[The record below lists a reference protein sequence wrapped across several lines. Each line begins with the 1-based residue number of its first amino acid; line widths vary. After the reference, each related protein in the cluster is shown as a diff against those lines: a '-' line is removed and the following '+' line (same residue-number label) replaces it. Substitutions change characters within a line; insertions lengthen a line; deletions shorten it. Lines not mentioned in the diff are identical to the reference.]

1 MGYAYQIHVMSVA
14 EPAVVC
20 KAAFAA
26 ELAVVSESAIDIATS
41 LPGCASN
48 GARLMLQYKNLT
60 RAETLAV
67 MVVAVL
73 GGGAVAGKVVA
84 VAQFTRL
91 LSATKEALFRTRVS
105 AWQRS
110 VKSLVV
116 DVEYDAATLYGLLRC
131 DVDILRPSSLADSGP

>member
-1 MGYAYQIHVMSVA
+1 MAVA

-20 KAAFAA
+20 EAAFAA
-26 ELAVVSESAIDIATS
+26 ELAVVSES

-60 RAETLAV
+60 RAETLPV

-91 LSATKEALFRTRVS
+91 LSAAKETLFRTRIS
-105 AWQRS
+105 TWQRS
-110 VKSLVV
+110 IEPLVI

-131 DVDILRPSSLADSGP
+131 DVDILRASSLANSGP

>member
-1 MGYAYQIHVMSVA
+1 MAVA

-20 KAAFAA
+20 EAAFAA

-60 RAETLAV
+60 RAETLPV

-91 LSATKEALFRTRVS
+91 LSAAKETLFRTRIS
-105 AWQRS
+105 TWQRS
-110 VKSLVV
+110 IEPLVI

-131 DVDILRPSSLADSGP
+131 DVDILRASSLANSGP

>member
-1 MGYAYQIHVMSVA
+1 MAVA

-41 LPGCASN
+41 LPGRASN

-73 GGGAVAGKVVA
+73 GGGAVPGKVVA

-91 LSATKEALFRTRVS
+91 LSAAKETLFRTRVS
-105 AWQRS
+105 TWQRS
-110 VKSLVV
+110 IKSLVV

-131 DVDILRPSSLADSGP
+131 DVDILWASSLANGSP